1 MVREPLAI
9 IDPDWLSNVT
19 SVHNELTEVVVHRFE
34 SRKQGSSSDMENA
47 KNDGPIAAAKG
58 SDDTENAQIDVKK
71 SDKTEDTKFMQTK
84 VYQCAEPVRDIY
96 V

>member
-1 MVREPLAI
+1 
-9 IDPDWLSNVT
+9 
-19 SVHNELTEVVVHRFE
+19 
-34 SRKQGSSSDMENA
+34 MENA

-84 VYQCAEPVRDIY
+84 VNQCAEPVRDIY